1 MRNTKKLLL
10 TFLSLFWGVTF
21 LLTGCI
27 YDDLSECPRPFFLKV
42 KAIDADNKDITSG
55 GAVQSVVL
63 FFFDEA
69 GNCLQTK
76 ELNAAQIVAQKPVF
90 VESKGASKITC
101 VAWGNPSE
109 DDRKQFSLITRLSD
123 LYVRLVSQD
132 GIAQSPTDLFAG
144 SIEHEIE
151 YDLNKKNSTITVE
164 ISRRT
169 AEVTVTV
176 LGYKSWAEHLKTS
189 PLRASQTIAD
199 AITLGTTPDTYISHQ
214 QLGGQP
220 VSYRPKGVIEG
231 NDNLIVAPFRIF
243 PTLNAA
249 PLVLDLYANGKKQ
262 LSFTESSDGKK
273 FVPEVGRMLNI
284 LIDMRSSS
292 LNTLVV
298 VTPWDV
304 VHQFATY

>member
-1 MRNTKKLLL
+1 MRNTKILLL

-27 YDDLSECPRPFFLKV
+27 YDDLSECPRPFYLKV

-69 GNCLQTK
+69 GNCLQTR

-90 VESKGASKITC
+90 VEPKGASKITC

-109 DDRKQFSLITRLSD
+109 DDRKRFSSITRLGD

-132 GIAQSPTDLFAG
+132 GIAESPTDLFAG

-199 AITLGTTPDTYISHQ
+199 AIILGTTPDTYISHQ
-214 QLGGQP
+214 QLGGHP
-220 VSYRPKGVIEG
+220 ASYRPKGMIEG
-231 NDNLIVAPFRIF
+231 SGNLFVAPFCIF
-243 PTLNAA
+243 PTLNAT

>member
-1 MRNTKKLLL
+1 MRNTKILLL
-10 TFLSLFWGVTF
+10 TFLSLFWGVAF

-90 VESKGASKITC
+90 VEPKGASKITC

-109 DDRKQFSLITRLSD
+109 DDRKQFSSITRLSD
-123 LYVRLVSQD
+123 LYVRLLSQD

-144 SIEHEIE
+144 SIEHEME

-214 QLGGQP
+214 QLGGQL

-231 NDNLIVAPFRIF
+231 NGNLIVAPFRIF

-249 PLVLDLYANGKKQ
+249 PLVLFLYANGKKQ

>member
-90 VESKGASKITC
+90 VESKGAAKITC

-109 DDRKQFSLITRLSD
+109 DDRKQFSSITRLSD

-144 SIEHEIE
+144 SIEHEME

-214 QLGGQP
+214 QLGGQL

-231 NDNLIVAPFRIF
+231 NGNLIVAPFRIF

-249 PLVLDLYANGKKQ
+249 PLVLFLYANGKKQ

>member
-27 YDDLSECPRPFFLKV
+27 YDDLSECPRPFYLKV

-69 GNCLQTK
+69 GNCLQTR

-90 VESKGASKITC
+90 VEPKGASKITC

-109 DDRKQFSLITRLSD
+109 DDRKRFSSITRLRD

-132 GIAQSPTDLFAG
+132 GIAESSTDLFAG

-214 QLGGQP
+214 QLGGQL

-231 NDNLIVAPFRIF
+231 NGNLIVAPFRIF

-249 PLVLDLYANGKKQ
+249 PLVLFLYANGKKQ

>member
-90 VESKGASKITC
+90 VEPKGASKITC

-109 DDRKQFSLITRLSD
+109 DDRKQFSSITRLSD
-123 LYVRLVSQD
+123 LYVRLLSQD

-144 SIEHEIE
+144 SIEHEME

-214 QLGGQP
+214 QLGGQL

-231 NDNLIVAPFRIF
+231 NGNLIVAPFRIF

-249 PLVLDLYANGKKQ
+249 PLVLFLYANGKKQ

>member
-90 VESKGASKITC
+90 VEPKGASKITC

-109 DDRKQFSLITRLSD
+109 DDRKQFSSITRLSD

-144 SIEHEIE
+144 SIEHEME
-151 YDLNKKNSTITVE
+151 YGLNKKNSTITVE

-214 QLGGQP
+214 QLGGQL

-231 NDNLIVAPFRIF
+231 NGNLIVAPFRIF

-249 PLVLDLYANGKKQ
+249 PLVLFLYANGKKQ

>member
-1 MRNTKKLLL
+1 MRNTKNLLL
-10 TFLSLFWGVTF
+10 TFLSLFWGVAF

-27 YDDLSECPRPFFLKV
+27 YDDLSECPRPFYLKV

-69 GNCLQTK
+69 GNCLQTR

-90 VESKGASKITC
+90 VEPKGASKITC

-109 DDRKQFSLITRLSD
+109 DDRKRFSSITRLGD

-132 GIAQSPTDLFAG
+132 GIAESPTDLFAG

-199 AITLGTTPDTYISHQ
+199 AIILGTTPRYLYLPPTI
-214 QLGGQP
+214 GR
-220 VSYRPKGVIEG
+220 RP
-231 NDNLIVAPFRIF
+231 RI
-243 PTLNAA
+243 
-249 PLVLDLYANGKKQ
+249 
-262 LSFTESSDGKK
+262 LSS
-273 FVPEVGRMLNI
+273 
-284 LIDMRSSS
+284 
-292 LNTLVV
+292 
-298 VTPWDV
+298 
-304 VHQFATY
+304 